1 MGLDGGRYRARAEI
15 RLAARARV
23 SSVEAM
29 RTTLT
34 DEEVAQAMRERHGT
48 ISHWE
53 PLTGGEMSQAFA
65 FRAAGRDLVVRVGP
79 GREGFDRDAW
89 AARRLRETAVPVPEV
104 LEVARLDEG
113 VYCCVSE
120 RMGGGRFEDCDE
132 ARQRRIAPAVAAVV
146 DAVAGVD
153 LSGTEGFGS
162 FDPETG
168 HGPHA
173 DWAGH
178 LRALL
183 PEGWDGLEDTAEIA
197 VAEELSAIARGIAET
212 LPPVRRL
219 VHGDLNPRNFTV
231 EGERVAGVFDWEAA
245 VIGDP
250 LWEVARHLL
259 WAPVWPGARV
269 LAEHG
274 LDRAL
279 GEPAAVERMRCLLIV
294 NGLWALEFY
303 RGQGQAPAAALML
316 NRLRGFREDPRPLD
330 TGREAYWMRLLPP
343 AAGRA

>member
-1 MGLDGGRYRARAEI
+1 MGGEGRRHRVRAEI
-15 RLAARARV
+15 RLAAPARLSNV
-23 SSVEAM
+23 GGM
-29 RTTLT
+29 KTTLT

-65 FRAAGRDLVVRVGP
+65 FRAEGRDLVVRVGP
-79 GREGFDRDAW
+79 RREGFDRDAW
-89 AARRLRETAVPVPEV
+89 AARRLRDTAVPVPEV
-104 LEVARLDEG
+104 LEVDRLDEG

-120 RMGGGRFEDCDE
+120 RMGGGRFEDCGE
-132 ARQRRIAPAVAAVV
+132 ERQRRIAPAVAAVV
-146 DAVAGVD
+146 DAVAAVD
-153 LSGTEGFGS
+153 LSDTEGFGS

-168 HGPHA
+168 RGPHRRWA
-173 DWAGH
+173 DH
-178 LRALL
+178 LRELL
-183 PEGWDGLEDTAEIA
+183 PENWDGLADTAEAA
-197 VAEELSAIARGIAET
+197 VAEELSAIALGIAET

-250 LWEVARHLL
+250 MWEAARHLL
-259 WAPVWPGARV
+259 WAPVWSGARV
-269 LAEHG
+269 LAEHE

-303 RGQGQAPAAALML
+303 RGQGQAPAMALML